1 MLSARSGL
9 PRVLVFLLGSHK
21 EVPQQSYGMHQLRV
35 HGNQE
40 YIKQQN
46 DLLQY
51 KSVAAMQDNVEPEDS
66 TEDIANEITNEEC
79 YGGTSFQQG
88 NVWLSG
94 VDLSKKSDKSPKSS
108 SPTKSGEY
116 KRV

>member
-1 MLSARSGL
+1 
-9 PRVLVFLLGSHK
+9 
-21 EVPQQSYGMHQLRV
+21 MHQLRV

-46 DLLQY
+46 DLRQY
-51 KSVAAMQDNVEPEDS
+51 SSVESMQDNTEPEES
-66 TEDIANEITNEEC
+66 TEDVANEFTSEEC
-79 YGGTSFQQG
+79 YGGTTFQQG

-94 VDLSKKSDKSPKSS
+94 VDLSKKSDKSQKAN

-116 KRV
+116 KRVTKHGRGSLLFVD